1 MVITKIEIQKKNKNR
16 VNLYIDEEFYC
27 GLSLETIMKNHL
39 KEGQS
44 INESSLEYLICET
57 EKEMA
62 LNKAV
67 SYISKCQKTKQEIF
81 KYLLQKGFDE
91 QIINIVIEK
100 LQEYNYVNDELYAK
114 NYIKFKNKN
123 NGSRKIEMELKQKG
137 VAENIAKECLEQ
149 YSCDRESV
157 LPVALKYMKNKEK
170 DLKTKQKA
178 YRHLASRGFQSEDIL
193 FALNQI
199 FNNLEEEEN

>member
-149 YSCDRESV
+149 YSCDRESI

>member
-1 MVITKIEIQKKNKNR
+1 MVITKIEIQKKNKNK

-39 KEGQS
+39 KEGQT
-44 INESSLEYLICET
+44 INESSLEFLISET
-57 EKEMA
+57 EKETA

-199 FNNLEEEEN
+199 FNNLEDEEN

>member
-39 KEGQS
+39 KEGQN